1 MANGLIGGFG
11 SFGQTQGQQQ
21 GNLLGGLFQEQP
33 TRGQIRAGLLRDTIQ
48 QFGGNAQQTGGAA
61 VGAGLGML
69 ATSLL
74 GGSFPGEER
83 ADKIRRVQEQVNQE
97 EGVDFAGN
105 PSQAFMRVAE
115 LFQNEGMQ
123 EEAVQAMMQARQ
135 FAPESVAT
143 EMVVSGD
150 NEIGQRLGLSPGETA
165 IATVENGNVT
175 GLKDRTAPDSPQIA
189 SKIRE
194 YQQALQLGLIPEGT
208 TFEQFRTATVPG
220 TGPQFGSIPPGMQ
233 MVIDSETN
241 LARMEPIPGGPAER
255 EREISAEGASRAASI
270 IVDDFNFLL
279 ESLGVDPETGETVG
293 DSRVAGPRGRMA
305 VETDFLGSGVFAAGT
320 PTGDFLRQLDSVK
333 STIAVDQLLEI
344 KRQGSGLGSVPSRQL
359 EMLSDLLGTVDAG
372 LSDDKLKENLYRAKR
387 IYRNVVETSLQ
398 DVNDPTFRGLMMD
411 IAGGRSTG
419 AGAPASVQPD
429 QVIDWSDL

>member
-1 MANGLIGGFG
+1 MQGLLGM
-11 SFGQTQGQQQ
+11 QPQAQQQ
-21 GNLLGGLFQEQP
+21 GNLLGNLFQTPQQARNQSRNRLFENAIAISQNP
-33 TRGQIRAGLLRDTIQ
+33 NAGMAVAGGLLGETIGRAMGRVTPEEDRAMQ
-48 QFGGNAQQTGGAA
+48 LQGLQGRLAQQ
-61 VGAGLGML
+61 GL
-69 ATSLL
+69 
-74 GGSFPGEER
+74 
-83 ADKIRRVQEQVNQE
+83 D
-97 EGVDFAGN
+97 
-105 PSQAFMRVAE
+105 PSQDPHGFFTGLASE
-115 LFQNEGMQ
+115 LNNMGMQ
-123 EEAVQAMMQARQ
+123 GEAVQAMMQARE

-143 EMVVSGD
+143 ERVVSGD
-150 NEIGQRLGLSPGETA
+150 SQIGQSLGLSPGETA

-208 TFEQFRTATVPG
+208 TFHQFRTATVPG

-233 MVIDSETN
+233 MMIDPETGA
-241 LARMEPIPGGPAER
+241 ARMEAIPGGPAER

-305 VETDFLGSGVFAAGT
+305 VDTDFLGSGVFAAGT

-344 KRQGSGLGSVPSRQL
+344 KRQGSGLGAVPSRQL

>member
-1 MANGLIGGFG
+1 MQGLLGM
-11 SFGQTQGQQQ
+11 QPQAQQQ
-21 GNLLGGLFQEQP
+21 GNLLGNLFQTPQQARNQSRNRLFENAIAISQNP
-33 TRGQIRAGLLRDTIQ
+33 NAGMAVAGGLLGETIGRAMGRVTPEEDRAMRLQ
-48 QFGGNAQQTGGAA
+48 
-61 VGAGLGML
+61 GLQGRL
-69 ATSLL
+69 A
-74 GGSFPGEER
+74 
-83 ADKIRRVQEQVNQE
+83 EQ
-97 EGVDFAGN
+97 GLD
-105 PSQAFMRVAE
+105 PSQDPHGFFTGLASE
-115 LFQNEGMQ
+115 LNNMGMQ
-123 EEAVQAMMQARQ
+123 GEAVQAMMQARE

-143 EMVVSGD
+143 ERVVSGD
-150 NEIGQRLGLSPGETA
+150 TEEGQRLGLSSGETA

-175 GLKDRTAPDSPQIA
+175 GLKDRTAPDSPDMA

-194 YQQALQLGLIPEGT
+194 YQQAMQLGLIPPDT
-208 TFEQFRTATVPG
+208 TFNQFRTATVPG

-233 MVIDSETN
+233 MVTDPETGA
-241 LARMEPIPGGPAER
+241 ARMEPIPGGPAER

-305 VETDFLGSGVFAAGT
+305 VDTDFLGSGMFAAGT

-344 KRQGSGLGSVPSRQL
+344 KRQGSGLGAVPARQL

-411 IAGGRSTG
+411 ITGGRSTG
-419 AGAPASVQPD
+419 AGAPAGVQPN

>member
-1 MANGLIGGFG
+1 MQGLLGM
-11 SFGQTQGQQQ
+11 QPQAQQQ
-21 GNLLGGLFQEQP
+21 GNLLGNLFQTPQQARNQSRNRLFENAIAISQNP
-33 TRGQIRAGLLRDTIQ
+33 NAGMAVAGGLLGETIGRAMGRVTPEEDRAMRLQ
-48 QFGGNAQQTGGAA
+48 
-61 VGAGLGML
+61 GLQGRL
-69 ATSLL
+69 A
-74 GGSFPGEER
+74 
-83 ADKIRRVQEQVNQE
+83 EQ
-97 EGVDFAGN
+97 GLD
-105 PSQAFMRVAE
+105 PSQDPHGFFTGLASE
-115 LFQNEGMQ
+115 LNNMGMQ
-123 EEAVQAMMQARQ
+123 GEAVQAMMQARE

-143 EMVVSGD
+143 ERVVSGD
-150 NEIGQRLGLSPGETA
+150 TEEGQRLGLSSGETA

-175 GLKDRTAPDSPQIA
+175 GLKDRTAPDSPDMA

-194 YQQALQLGLIPEGT
+194 YQQAMQLGLIPPDT
-208 TFEQFRTATVPG
+208 TFNQFRTATVPG

-233 MVIDSETN
+233 MVTDPETGA
-241 LARMEPIPGGPAER
+241 ARMEPIPGGPAER

-305 VETDFLGSGVFAAGT
+305 VDTDFLGSGVFAAGT

-344 KRQGSGLGSVPSRQL
+344 KRQGSGLGAVPSRQL

-411 IAGGRSTG
+411 IAGGRSTE